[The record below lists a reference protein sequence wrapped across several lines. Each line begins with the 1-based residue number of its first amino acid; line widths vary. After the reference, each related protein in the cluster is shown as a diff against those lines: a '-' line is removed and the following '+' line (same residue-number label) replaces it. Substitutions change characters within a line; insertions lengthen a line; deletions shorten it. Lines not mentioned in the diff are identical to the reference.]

1 MDINKLSLTKKYM
14 LFSLFC
20 VYIITCVGI
29 FFNWISLSDFF
40 FHGNVYINDCN
51 NIYEAS
57 EYKRTYKCEEQDK
70 KVQALY
76 PIILCSNFIM
86 SAISG
91 TFFDYF
97 GPKITALFGHVCN
110 IISWILI
117 GLQKENS
124 NIIIFGSIFLGLS
137 SDCSF
142 IPLLSLIYLFPRNHT
157 IYTVILG
164 CCASL
169 SFSIP
174 IFLDLFSK
182 DGDEK
187 SFQLVCFLYCFIILV
202 PFFFILIIFLPWQHI
217 NYDTSNK
224 KEQSFNNTLDQ
235 LKGYIISNKS
245 LNLSFNNFS
254 SAITEEHI
262 DEDQEG
268 GSSFGRWMYQES
280 EKSKSKSKSK
290 SESKSKSKSE
300 SKSKSKSESKSKSKS
315 NTGPMIQQNEVNI
328 INKYNM
334 NDISCD
340 NHNHNNNNN
349 NYYYNGV
356 NFNNNNNTINIMNKK
371 NKSAN
376 IYSLEDM
383 ENNSNVLNVYKNNPL
398 NISVKNMS
406 QIIYTNSSMN
416 SSHLVLRKSNDKL
429 NDHMKYNTNDLISNM
444 SNNNK
449 INNYIS
455 DEKYY
460 KDIYYIDH
468 KNDNKQNGI
477 KYNPRNDI
485 KNGIKMENDIEMK
498 KKKYI
503 YSFIHISTLWKEIK
517 IIFFSLKYLS
527 ICYYFTIYNL
537 SLVNYN
543 ECAKLFFKNYE
554 DIQNMLKI
562 FGPLSVIPCALF
574 GILIQKIHILILIF
588 ILLINSILMYVFA
601 LIKYKLFSYFS
612 AFSYLIVTG
621 CYTTQLYCYIQIMFP
636 TNHFG
641 KIAGTTSMISGLL
654 SLLNI
659 PIYNYY
665 IVDYNNNDP
674 TPFAY
679 FVILLLLSTFP
690 LLYLIYKRCQN

>member
-1 MDINKLSLTKKYM
+1 MDINKLSLKKRYM
-14 LFSLFC
+14 IFTLFC

-40 FHGNVYINDCN
+40 FHGNVYINHCN
-51 NIYEAS
+51 NIYEPS
-57 EYKRTYKCEEQDK
+57 EYKYKRTYKCEEQDK

-97 GPKITALFGHVCN
+97 GPKLTALFGHMCN

-124 NIIIFGSIFLGLS
+124 NIIILGAIFLGLS

-182 DGDEK
+182 DWDEK

-202 PFFFILIIFLPWQHI
+202 PFFFILIIFLPWKHI
-217 NYDTSNK
+217 KFNTS
-224 KEQSFNNTLDQ
+224 KEIEESLNNTLDQ
-235 LKGYIISNKS
+235 LKGYVISNKS
-245 LNLSFNNFS
+245 INSSFNFS
-254 SAITEEHI
+254 NALTEEDI
-262 DEDQEG
+262 DEDQDA
-268 GSSFGRWMYQES
+268 GSSFGKWMYQES
-280 EKSKSKSKSK
+280 EKRKTK
-290 SESKSKSKSE
+290 
-300 SKSKSKSESKSKSKS
+300 
-315 NTGPMIQQNEVNI
+315 NHTPQMFQDNQVPI
-328 INKYNM
+328 I
-334 NDISCD
+334 
-340 NHNHNNNNN
+340 NNNNINDLSRDIYIN
-349 NYYYNGV
+349 NV
-356 NFNNNNNTINIMNKK
+356 NSNNTINFMNKK
-371 NKSAN
+371 NTKPN
-376 IYSLEDM
+376 IYYLEDM
-383 ENNSNVLNVYKNNPL
+383 ENNSKVSDVYKSSPL
-398 NISVKNMS
+398 IISVKNWS
-406 QIIYTNSSMN
+406 QVIYTNSSMN
-416 SSHLVLRKSNDKL
+416 SSNLVLRKSNDKL
-429 NDHMKYNTNDLISNM
+429 NDHIKYDTNYSIKDM

-449 INNYIS
+449 INNNIIS
-455 DEKYY
+455 DEKFY
-460 KDIYYIDH
+460 KNIYYIDY
-468 KNDNKQNGI
+468 KNQNNENSI
-477 KYNPRNDI
+477 KSNSKNDI
-485 KNGIKMENDIEMK
+485 KKEKELDMDMDMEMDMEMEMKLDMKMEMEMVMK

-503 YSFIHISTLWKEIK
+503 YSFIHISALWKEIK

-543 ECAKLFFKNYE
+543 ECAKFFFKNYE

-588 ILLINSILMYVFA
+588 ILLTSSIFMYVFA

-621 CYTTQLYCYIQIMFP
+621 CYTTQLYCYIQVMFP
-636 TNHFG
+636 INHFG

-674 TPFAY
+674 TSFAY
-679 FVILLLLSTFP
+679 LVIGLLLSTFP
-690 LLYLIYKRCQN
+690 FLYLIYKRCQTKM

>member
-1 MDINKLSLTKKYM
+1 MDINKLSLKKRYM
-14 LFSLFC
+14 IFTLFC
-20 VYIITCVGI
+20 VYITTCVGI

-40 FHGNVYINDCN
+40 FHGNVYINHCN
-51 NIYEAS
+51 NIYEPS
-57 EYKRTYKCEEQDK
+57 EYEGKRTYKCEEQDK

-124 NIIIFGSIFLGLS
+124 NIIILGAIFLGLS

-182 DGDEK
+182 DWDEK

-202 PFFFILIIFLPWQHI
+202 PFFFILIIFLPWKHI
-217 NYDTSNK
+217 NYNTP
-224 KEQSFNNTLDQ
+224 KEKEESLNNTLDQ
-235 LKGYIISNKS
+235 LKGYVISNKS
-245 LNLSFNNFS
+245 INLSFNFPT
-254 SAITEEHI
+254 AFTDEHI
-262 DEDQEG
+262 DEEQEG
-268 GSSFGRWMYQES
+268 GSSFGKWMYEES
-280 EKSKSKSKSK
+280 EKRKTRN
-290 SESKSKSKSE
+290 
-300 SKSKSKSESKSKSKS
+300 
-315 NTGPMIQQNEVNI
+315 NTGQIIQENKVPI
-328 INKYNM
+328 INKHNI
-334 NDISCD
+334 NDLSCD
-340 NHNHNNNNN
+340 IYN
-349 NYYYNGV
+349 NYV
-356 NFNNNNNTINIMNKK
+356 NSNHTINFMNKK
-371 NKSAN
+371 YTKQN
-376 IYSLEDM
+376 IYSLQDM
-383 ENNSNVLNVYKNNPL
+383 QNNSKVPDVYKSSPL

-416 SSHLVLRKSNDKL
+416 SSNLVFRKSNDKL
-429 NDHMKYNTNDLISNM
+429 NEHIKYDENDFTNDI

-449 INNYIS
+449 INYYIS
-455 DEKYY
+455 NEKYY
-460 KDIYYIDH
+460 KNIYYIDN
-468 KNDNKQNGI
+468 KNENNENSI
-477 KYNPRNDI
+477 KCNPRNE
-485 KNGIKMENDIEMK
+485 KEIE

-543 ECAKLFFKNYE
+543 ECAKLFFKNYD

-588 ILLINSILMYVFA
+588 ILLTSSIFMYLCA

-621 CYTTQLYCYIQIMFP
+621 CYTTQLYCYIQVMFP
-636 TNHFG
+636 INHFG

-679 FVILLLLSTFP
+679 FVIGLLLSTFP
-690 LLYLIYKRCQN
+690 LLYLIYKRCHTNK

>member
-1 MDINKLSLTKKYM
+1 MDINKLSLKKRYM
-14 LFSLFC
+14 VFTLFC
-20 VYIITCVGI
+20 FYIISCVGI

-40 FHGNVYINDCN
+40 FHGNVYINHCD
-51 NIYEAS
+51 NIYEPSAY
-57 EYKRTYKCEEQDK
+57 EHKRTYKCEEQDK

-117 GLQKENS
+117 GLQKGNS
-124 NIIIFGSIFLGLS
+124 NIIILGAIFLGLS

-142 IPLLSLIYLFPRNHT
+142 IPLLNLIYLFPRNHT

-182 DGDEK
+182 NWDEK
-187 SFQLVCFLYCFIILV
+187 SFQFVCFLYCFIILV
-202 PFFFILIIFLPWQHI
+202 PFFFILIIFLPWRHI
-217 NYDTSNK
+217 NYHTS
-224 KEQSFNNTLDQ
+224 KEKEESLNNTLDQ
-235 LKGYIISNKS
+235 LKGYVISNKS
-245 LNLSFNNFS
+245 INLSFNFPTIFN
-254 SAITEEHI
+254 EEPVNENQYG
-262 DEDQEG
+262 DKNQDKNQDQYQDQYQDPNQYQYQDQNQDDGGG
-268 GSSFGRWMYQES
+268 GSSFGKWMYQE
-280 EKSKSKSKSK
+280 
-290 SESKSKSKSE
+290 
-300 SKSKSKSESKSKSKS
+300 
-315 NTGPMIQQNEVNI
+315 NHVPI
-328 INKYNM
+328 INKHNINDLSFDIYNDYV
-334 NDISCD
+334 NS
-340 NHNHNNNNN
+340 NH
-349 NYYYNGV
+349 
-356 NFNNNNNTINIMNKK
+356 TINFINHK
-371 NKSAN
+371 NTKPN

-383 ENNSNVLNVYKNNPL
+383 GNNSNIPDVYKRSPL
-398 NISVKNMS
+398 NISAKNIS

-416 SSHLVLRKSNDKL
+416 SSNLVLRKSNDKL
-429 NDHMKYNTNDLISNM
+429 NDHIKQDGNYLTKDI

-449 INNYIS
+449 INHYIS

-460 KDIYYIDH
+460 KNIYYLNH
-468 KNDNKQNGI
+468 KNGNNQNNENYEYSI
-477 KYNPRNDI
+477 KCNSRNDI
-485 KNGIKMENDIEMK
+485 KMGMEMEMEMRKETVMEMEVKMK

-503 YSFIHISTLWKEIK
+503 YSFIHISALWKEIK

-554 DIQNMLKI
+554 DIQSMLKI

-574 GILIQKIHILILIF
+574 GILIQKIHILLLIF
-588 ILLINSILMYVFA
+588 ILLISSISMYVFA

-612 AFSYLIVTG
+612 AFSYMIVTG
-621 CYTTQLYCYIQIMFP
+621 CYTTQLYCYIQVMFP
-636 TNHFG
+636 INHFG
-641 KIAGTTSMISGLL
+641 KIVGTTSMISGLL

-679 FVILLLLSTFP
+679 FVIGLLLSTFP
-690 LLYLIYKRCQN
+690 LLYIIYKRCQTKK